1 MDLTSSLSFYCPRN
15 MRTCAMT
22 IDLNN
27 TDALNKKKIT
37 SSIDSFDTKL
47 FTLSL
52 QRPKF
57 IPKQMYEHKN
67 SFVYYHIGDINEHS
81 EEKFDNLITHKAF
94 KSSVPY
100 PKIEERLKLHLLPK
114 EDYFAHRPMKKS
126 GKIKIESDIKYLDDK
141 ILKEEIKKSKKENYI
156 NENFLLIKEHLEN
169 SKTIIKD
176 NSISHSSNEEDVFAI
191 NRPKFVTKLFE
202 KYNYDDLQCKNQGHN
217 LKYSAQR
224 NLNYSVIKSV
234 YNKFIY

>member
-1 MDLTSSLSFYCPRN
+1 MDLSSSLSFYYPRN

-27 TDALNKKKIT
+27 TEALNKKKIA
-37 SSIDSFDTKL
+37 SSIDSFDTRL
-47 FTLSL
+47 FAVSL
-52 QRPKF
+52 QKPKF
-57 IPKQMYEHKN
+57 IPRQMYEAKN
-67 SFVYYHIGDINEHS
+67 SFVFYHIGDINEHS

-94 KSSVPY
+94 KSSVPS
-100 PKIEERLKLHLLPK
+100 PRIEERPKMHLLPK

-126 GKIKIESDIKYLDDK
+126 GKIKIESEIKYLDDK
-141 ILKEEIKKSKKENYI
+141 LLKEEIKRTKKENYI

-169 SKTIIKD
+169 SRTIIKD

-191 NRPKFVTKLFE
+191 KRPKFVTKLFE
-202 KYNYDDLQCKNQGHN
+202 KYNYNELQCKHQGQN
-217 LKYSAQR
+217 IKYSAQR